1 MSFLNT
7 LRSTPLPP
15 VKNLLNVAMQTARQ
29 QMPGHKGEY
38 EQPQGSEMAGEQ
50 PAVPP
55 RPHNVHFAEPEGKYH
70 PTVFLDLEMTLSLL
84 VQVPHFPPKPTS

>member
-15 VKNLLNVAMQTARQ
+15 VKNMLNVAMQTARQ
-29 QMPGHKGEY
+29 QLPGGHKGDY
-38 EQPQGSEMAGEQ
+38 EQPPGSENATGR

-55 RPHNVHFAEPEGKYH
+55 RPLNVHFAEPEGK
-70 PTVFLDLEMTLSLL
+70 LTLIMSLL
-84 VQVPHFPPKPTS
+84 I